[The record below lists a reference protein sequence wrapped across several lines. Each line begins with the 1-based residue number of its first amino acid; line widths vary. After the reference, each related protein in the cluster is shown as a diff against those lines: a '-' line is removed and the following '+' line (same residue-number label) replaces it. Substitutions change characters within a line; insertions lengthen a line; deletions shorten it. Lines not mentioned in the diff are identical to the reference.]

1 MGNLRPVTE
10 HGAEARN
17 AEQHQA
23 DGEFDLTGSG
33 ASALKVED
41 PARIGDIPLL
51 GRLGSGGMGRVYLGL
66 VGGEYAAVKQ
76 VHPHFAE
83 DPMFL
88 RRFGRELDNLAR
100 LSGDVTAPLL
110 ASDRDARPPW
120 CATAYVPGLTLGQAL
135 DLHRRP
141 LPVPAVWLL
150 LRHLAVGLCGVH
162 DLGMVHRDLK
172 PSNVMLTPEG
182 ATLIDF
188 GIARA
193 AEQSHLTGTGTVVG
207 TPAYMAPEQAAA
219 SKDLTPATDVFAL
232 GSLLTYAAT
241 GRPPFGEG
249 AGLEVL
255 YRIVHSEPDLDEL
268 RSVDGALADVVASC
282 LDNDP
287 AARPTARELAELAR
301 ERLAGFAGATSAAGA
316 QDAGGGRAG
325 EAGADA
331 GRDERGA
338 ITAEGAAGSEE
349 APDAGRDGT
358 AAEGSAG
365 SAEAPDR
372 DAVLAADSP
381 GAGEPTVAVHADAAA
396 SATGAGRE
404 GRVAIVAEDSAE
416 APVPGAESA
425 SDRSGPGVPAPSVP
439 GAPAASAPGSRS
451 ELAAPLPA
459 PDAQS
464 PSGRELPGWPV
475 AVLAALAERAGFVAR
490 ARPTASQLGAGAAPA
505 VAAVPPATVAVPPA
519 RKPRRRRRVAL
530 LIAVPVVLAAGTPVL
545 LQLLPDSAPDH
556 AAAEGGPHTAAS
568 APRTPGAPPA
578 ASTTAPAQS
587 PARIPAAVAAPPSPA
602 ARGAGRADGTAAA
615 ADPSSSGT
623 PTFPGTATAPAA
635 PSAPGDDQN
644 PHTYQSGSQGS
655 CLRAAGLGNGVTL
668 GSCGGDAAMWTM
680 TAVPGGYHLV
690 NKATA
695 QCLQAG
701 GFADSA
707 LQASCSASDLQTWYA
722 TAGDGLAEASDAK
735 CLAVTGLGAVLTG
748 IGTQQCDGS
757 PAQVWRRR

>member
-1 MGNLRPVTE
+1 MTE

-23 DGEFDLTGSG
+23 DREFDLAGSG

-100 LSGDVTAPLL
+100 LPGDVTAPLL
-110 ASDRDARPPW
+110 DSDRDARPPW

-193 AEQSHLTGTGTVVG
+193 AEQSHLTGTVTVVG
-207 TPAYMAPEQAAA
+207 TPAYMSPEQAAA

-301 ERLAGFAGATSAAGA
+301 ERLAGLAGAMSAAGA
-316 QDAGGGRAG
+316 QVAGGGRAG
-325 EAGADA
+325 EAGVDA

-338 ITAEGAAGSEE
+338 ITAEG
-349 APDAGRDGT
+349 
-358 AAEGSAG
+358 SAG
-365 SAEAPDR
+365 SAGTPDP
-372 DAVLAADSP
+372 DSP

-396 SATGAGRE
+396 SAAH
-404 GRVAIVAEDSAE
+404 
-416 APVPGAESA
+416 
-425 SDRSGPGVPAPSVP
+425 GPGPGKLAAAVPE
-439 GAPAASAPGSRS
+439 APAASAPSSPGAG
-451 ELAAPLPA
+451 ELAAPHPA

-475 AVLAALAERAGFVAR
+475 AVMAALAERAGFVAR
-490 ARPTASQLGAGAAPA
+490 ARPTASQLGAGAASA
-505 VAAVPPATVAVPPA
+505 VNATPPVTVAVPPA

-556 AAAEGGPHTAAS
+556 AAAEGGPRTAAS

-578 ASTTAPAQS
+578 ASTTAPGQS
-587 PARIPAAVAAPPSPA
+587 PARIPAVVAAPPSPA

-623 PTFPGTATAPAA
+623 PTSPGTATAPAA
-635 PSAPGDDQN
+635 PSAPGDDDN
-644 PHTYQSGSQGS
+644 PHAYQSGSQGS
-655 CLRAAGLGNGVTL
+655 CLRAAGLGKGVTL

-707 LQASCSASDLQTWYA
+707 LQASCSASGLQTWYA

-748 IGTQQCDGS
+748 IGTQECDGS